1 MRNAEYNPKRFSG
14 VIVRLRDPK
23 TTALLF
29 SSGKVICAG
38 AKSESDSALAMK
50 KYVCILRRLGFA
62 EASMRDFRVQNV
74 VGLSDV
80 RFPVRLE
87 AMAVKY
93 PQFCCYEPE
102 IFPGLVFRLSNPRVC
117 VIVFVSGKVVL
128 TGGRSK
134 QHLNDALVRVY
145 PVLYEFCK
153 ESFREEVTRLRDGVS
168 VGDGV
173 GKVV

>member
-38 AKSESDSALAMK
+38 AKSEGDSAFAMK

-62 EASMRDFRVQNV
+62 EAHMRDFRIQNV
-74 VGLSDV
+74 VGLCDV
-80 RFPVRLE
+80 RFPIRLE
-87 AMAVKY
+87 AMAIKY

-117 VIVFVSGKVVL
+117 LIVFVSGKIVL
-128 TGGRSK
+128 TGAKAS
-134 QHLNDALVRVY
+134 HLLNEALVKVY
-145 PVLYEFCK
+145 PLLLEFCK
-153 ESFREEVTRLRDGVS
+153 ESFRRDVVGRGVVPVCDLSSKEV
-168 VGDGV
+168 
-173 GKVV
+173 